1 MAATILI
8 VEDEHAVARGIQ
20 YALQQEGYEV
30 TLATSGEEG
39 LELATKSAPDLI
51 LLDVRLPGMDGFEVL
66 RRLRASQVRTPI
78 LILSGLA
85 ELDAKIKGLGFGA
98 DDYLTKPFDARELRA
113 RVHVGERILGLQQA
127 LADRV
132 VALEQALTQVKQLE
146 GLLPIC
152 AWCHKIR
159 DDGNGTHWQSVERY
173 VSARSDAR
181 FTHTICP
188 DCRATVMPAP
198 FAASLTDCSA
208 S

>member
-1 MAATILI
+1 MRILLA
-8 VEDEHAVARGIQ
+8 EDDRHLLASIARGLREAAHEVDLAASGPEAQ
-20 YALQQEGYEV
+20 ALA
-30 TLATSGEEG
+30 LAHAYDVIVLDVLLPGTSG
-39 LELATKSAPDLI
+39 
-51 LLDVRLPGMDGFEVL
+51 L
-66 RRLRASQVRTPI
+66 RVCEAIRERGDRVPI
-78 LILSGLA
+78 LMLTA
-85 ELDAKIKGLGFGA
+85 LDAVEHRIAGLDAGA

-113 RVHVGERILGLQQA
+113 RVHVGERILGLQKA

-159 DDGNGTHWQSVERY
+159 DDDKGNHWQSVERY

-188 DCRATVMPAP
+188 DCRATVMAAPAG
-198 FAASLTDCSA
+198 AAR
-208 S
+208 